1 VRHVHIAILGA
12 GTAGLTALSQVRKH
26 TDDFVIINHGPY
38 GTTCARVGCMPSK
51 ALIQAAD
58 DFHRGSQLA
67 SLGIRGGE
75 GLKVDLPAVLQ
86 RVRDY
91 RDARVAGVL
100 GATHS
105 LQPAQNIAGRA
116 RLDGPGRVI
125 VTHAADGREEIIT
138 ADRILIAT
146 GTRPLVPQAWQ
157 AFGNR
162 ILTTDDLFERPDLPR
177 RIAVVG
183 LGVIGLEL
191 GQALA
196 RLGLDVHGFELRE
209 SLGPLTDP
217 VIQAEAQHRI
227 GAEFPLHLGRAI
239 DLREGA
245 AGTLIV
251 DNGESPVEVDAVLAA
266 MGRRTNTDGL
276 GLQTLGVP
284 LDARGLPDF
293 DRNTL
298 QIGDLPVYF
307 TGDVN
312 GELQVLHEASDEGFI
327 AAFNALHGPTRFR
340 RRVPLAIAFT
350 DPQIAVVGQTWQSLQ
365 GRSFATG
372 GFNFAQQARAMAM
385 LRAAG
390 QLHVYAEPGSG
401 KLLGAEMCVP
411 GAEHLGHLLALALQ
425 RDMTVAELLT
435 LPFYHPVLEE
445 GLRAALRVL
454 ARAVYG
460 EAPLEMARL

>member
-1 VRHVHIAILGA
+1 MRHVRIAILGA

-67 SLGIRGGE
+67 TLGIRGGE
-75 GLKVDLPAVLQ
+75 SLRVDLPAVLQ

-100 GATHS
+100 GSTSS

-116 RLDGPGRVI
+116 RLDRPGRVI
-125 VTHAADGREEIIT
+125 VTHADGREEVVT
-138 ADRILIAT
+138 ADRVLIAT
-146 GTRPLVPQAWQ
+146 GTRPVVPAAWR
-157 AFGNR
+157 AFGDR
-162 ILTTDDLFERPDLPR
+162 ILTTDDLFERADLPR

-196 RLGLDVHGFELRE
+196 RLGLEVQGFELRE

-217 VIQAEAQHRI
+217 VVQAEAQRRI
-227 GAEFPLHLGRAI
+227 GAEFPLHLGRAVE
-239 DLREGA
+239 LREGPGGA
-245 AGTLIV
+245 LIV
-251 DNGESPVEVDAVLAA
+251 DNGEAAIEVDAVLAA
-266 MGRRTNTDGL
+266 MGRRPNTDGL
-276 GLQTLGVP
+276 GLDTLGVP
-284 LDARGLPDF
+284 LDPRGLPDF

-327 AAFNALHGPTRFR
+327 AAFNALHGPARFQ

-350 DPQIAVVGQTWQSLQ
+350 DPQIAVVGQSWQALQ

-401 KLLGAEMCVP
+401 RLLGAEMCVP

-425 RDMTVAELLT
+425 RGMTVAELLT

>member
-1 VRHVHIAILGA
+1 VRHVRIAILGA

-26 TDDFVIINHGPY
+26 TDNFVIINHGPY

-58 DFHRGSQLA
+58 DFHRRSALA
-67 SLGIRGGE
+67 TLGILGGE
-75 GLKVDLPAVLQ
+75 GLRVDLPAVLQ

-100 GATHS
+100 GSTNS
-105 LQPAQNIAGRA
+105 LQSAQNIAGRA
-116 RLDGPGRVI
+116 RLDGPNRL
-125 VTHAADGREEIIT
+125 IIT
-138 ADRILIAT
+138 RPDGQEEAIGADHILIAT
-146 GTRPLVPQAWQ
+146 GTRPVVPAAWR
-157 AFGNR
+157 AFGER

-191 GQALA
+191 GQSLA
-196 RLGLDVHGFELRE
+196 RLGLQIHGFELRE

-217 VIQAEAQHRI
+217 VIQAEAQRRI
-227 GAEFPLHLGRAI
+227 GAEFPLHMGRAVT
-239 DLREGA
+239 LREGA
-245 AGTLIV
+245 GGAVLV
-251 DNGESPVEVDAVLAA
+251 DNGETVVEVDAVLAA
-266 MGRRTNTDGL
+266 MGRRPNTDGL
-276 GLQTLGVP
+276 GLETLGVP
-284 LDARGLPDF
+284 LDARGLPAF

-298 QIGDLPVYF
+298 QIGDLPVFF

-327 AAFNALHGPTRFR
+327 AAFNALHGPARFK

-350 DPQIAVVGQTWQSLQ
+350 DPQMAVVGQTWQALQ
-365 GRSFATG
+365 GRPFATG
-372 GFNFAQQARAMAM
+372 GVNFAQQARAMAM

-401 KLLGAEMCVP
+401 KLLGAELCAP
-411 GAEHLGHLLALALQ
+411 GAEHLGHLLALAIQ

-445 GLRAALRVL
+445 GLRTALRVL

-460 EAPLEMARL
+460 DAPLEMARL

>member
-1 VRHVHIAILGA
+1 MRHVRIAILGA

-58 DFHRGSQLA
+58 DFHRRSALA
-67 SLGIRGGE
+67 ALGIRGGE
-75 GLKVDLPAVLQ
+75 ALQVDLPAVLQ

-100 GATHS
+100 AATDS
-105 LQPAQNIAGRA
+105 LQPAQNLAARA
-116 RLDGPGRVI
+116 RLDGPNRVI
-125 VTHAADGREEIIT
+125 VTHPDGREEVIG

-146 GTRPLVPQAWQ
+146 GTRPVVPDAWR
-157 AFGNR
+157 AFGER
-162 ILTTDDLFERPDLPR
+162 ILTTDDLFERRDLPR

-196 RLGLDVHGFELRE
+196 RLGLQIHGFELRE

-217 VIQAEAQHRI
+217 VIQGEAQRRI
-227 GAEFPLHLGRAI
+227 GAELALHMGRAVT
-239 DLREGA
+239 LREGSDGA
-245 AGTLIV
+245 VRV
-251 DNGESPVEVDAVLAA
+251 DNGETVVEVDAVLAA

-276 GLQTLGVP
+276 GLDTLGVP
-284 LDARGLPDF
+284 LDARGLPAF

-298 QIGDLPVYF
+298 QIGDLPVFF

-327 AAFNALHGPTRFR
+327 AAFNALHGPARFK

-350 DPQIAVVGQTWQSLQ
+350 DPQIAVVGQSWQALQ
-365 GRSFATG
+365 GRPFATG

-411 GAEHLGHLLALALQ
+411 GAEHLGHLLALAIQ

>member
-1 VRHVHIAILGA
+1 MRKVRIAILGA

-26 TDDFVIINHGPY
+26 TDDFVVVNHGAY

-58 DFHRGSQLA
+58 DFHRRHALA
-67 SLGIRGGE
+67 TLGIRGGE
-75 GLKVDLPAVLQ
+75 ALRLDLPAVLQ
-86 RVRDY
+86 HVRDY

-100 GATHS
+100 GSTAS
-105 LQPAQNIAGRA
+105 LQPQQNIAGRA
-116 RLDGPGRVI
+116 RLDGPNRVVVALPDGQEEVI
-125 VTHAADGREEIIT
+125 AADHIVVG
-138 ADRILIAT
+138 T
-146 GTRPLVPQAWQ
+146 GTRPVVPDAWR
-157 AFGNR
+157 AFGGR
-162 ILTTDDLFERPDLPR
+162 ILTTDDLFEQPDLPR
-177 RIAVVG
+177 RIAVIG

-196 RLGLDVHGFELRE
+196 RLGLDISGYELRE

-217 VIQAEAQHRI
+217 VIQAEARRRI
-227 GAEFPLHLGRAI
+227 GAEFPLHLGHAVN
-239 DLREGA
+239 LREGSNGAVVVDDGEHA
-245 AGTLIV
+245 A
-251 DNGESPVEVDAVLAA
+251 EFDAVLAA
-266 MGRRTNTDGL
+266 LGRRPNIDGL
-276 GLQTLGVP
+276 GLETLGVP
-284 LDARGLPDF
+284 LDAGGLPGF
-293 DRNTL
+293 DRHTL
-298 QIGDLPVYF
+298 QIGDLPVF
-307 TGDVN
+307 FSGDVN

-327 AAFNALHGPTRFR
+327 AAFNALHGPAGFR

-350 DPQIAVVGQTWQSLQ
+350 EPQIAVVGQSWQALQ
-365 GRSFATG
+365 GRPFAVG
-372 GFNFAQQARAMAM
+372 EFNFAQQARAMAM

-390 QLHVYAEPGSG
+390 RLHVYAEPGSG

-411 GAEHLGHLLALALQ
+411 AAEHLGHLLALAIQ

-454 ARAVYG
+454 AKAVYG

>member
-1 VRHVHIAILGA
+1 MRHVRIAILGA

-26 TDDFVIINHGPY
+26 TDNFVIINHGPY

-58 DFHRGSQLA
+58 DFHRRDALA
-67 SLGIRGGE
+67 KLGILGGE
-75 GLKVDLPAVLQ
+75 GLRVDLPAVLQ

-100 GATHS
+100 GATNS
-105 LQPAQNIAGRA
+105 LQSAQNIAGRA
-116 RLDGPGRVI
+116 RLDGPNRLI
-125 VTHAADGREEIIT
+125 VTRPDGRDEAIG
-138 ADRILIAT
+138 ADHILIAT
-146 GTRPLVPQAWQ
+146 GTRPVVPAAWRT
-157 AFGNR
+157 FGDR

-191 GQALA
+191 GQSLA
-196 RLGLDVHGFELRE
+196 RLGLQIHGFELRE

-217 VIQAEAQHRI
+217 VIQAEAQRRI
-227 GAEFPLHLGRAI
+227 GAEFPLHMGRAVT
-239 DLREGA
+239 LREGA
-245 AGTLIV
+245 GGAVLV
-251 DNGESPVEVDAVLAA
+251 DNGETVVEVDAVLAA
-266 MGRRTNTDGL
+266 MGRRPNTDGL
-276 GLQTLGVP
+276 GLETLGMP

-298 QIGDLPVYF
+298 QIGDLPVFF

-327 AAFNALHGPTRFR
+327 AAFNALHGPARFK

-350 DPQIAVVGQTWQSLQ
+350 DPQMAVVGQTWQALQ
-365 GRSFATG
+365 GRPFATG

-401 KLLGAEMCVP
+401 KLLGAELCTP
-411 GAEHLGHLLALALQ
+411 GAEHLGHLLALAIQ

-445 GLRAALRVL
+445 GLRTALRVL

-460 EAPLEMARL
+460 DAPLEMARL

>member
-1 VRHVHIAILGA
+1 VRHVRIAILGA

-58 DFHRGSQLA
+58 EFHRRSALA
-67 SLGIRGGE
+67 ALGIHGGE
-75 GLKVDLPAVLQ
+75 GLRVDLPAVLQ

-100 GATHS
+100 GATDS
-105 LQPAQNIAGRA
+105 LQPQQNLAARA
-116 RLDGPGRVI
+116 RLDGPNRVI
-125 VTHAADGREEIIT
+125 VTYPDGHDEVIG

-146 GTRPLVPQAWQ
+146 GTRPVVPDAWR
-157 AFGNR
+157 AFGER
-162 ILTTDDLFERPDLPR
+162 ILTTDDLFERRDLPR

-196 RLGLDVHGFELRE
+196 RLGLQVHGFELRGNI
-209 SLGPLTDP
+209 GPLTDP
-217 VIQAEAQHRI
+217 VIQGEALRRI
-227 GAEFPLHLGRAI
+227 GAEFPLQMGRAVT
-239 DLREGA
+239 LREGEDGA
-245 AGTLIV
+245 VLV
-251 DNGESPVEVDAVLAA
+251 DNGETVVEVDAVLAA

-276 GLQTLGVP
+276 GLETLGVP
-284 LDARGLPDF
+284 LNARGLPAF

-298 QIGDLPVYF
+298 QIGDLPVFF

-327 AAFNALHGPTRFR
+327 AAFNALHGPARFQ

-350 DPQIAVVGQTWQSLQ
+350 DPQIAVVGQGWQALQ
-365 GRSFATG
+365 GRPFATG

-401 KLLGAEMCVP
+401 KLLGAELCVP
-411 GAEHLGHLLALALQ
+411 GAEHLGHLLALAIQ

>member
-1 VRHVHIAILGA
+1 MRHVRIAILGA

-26 TDDFVIINHGPY
+26 TDNFVIINHGPY

-58 DFHRGSQLA
+58 DFHRRSALA
-67 SLGIRGGE
+67 TLGILGGE
-75 GLKVDLPAVLQ
+75 GLRVDLPAVLQ

-100 GATHS
+100 GSTNS
-105 LQPAQNIAGRA
+105 LQSAQNIAGRA
-116 RLDGPGRVI
+116 RLDGPNRL
-125 VTHAADGREEIIT
+125 IIT
-138 ADRILIAT
+138 RPDGQEEAIGADHILIAT
-146 GTRPLVPQAWQ
+146 GTRPVVPAAWR
-157 AFGNR
+157 AFGER

-191 GQALA
+191 GQSLA
-196 RLGLDVHGFELRE
+196 RLGLQIHGFELRE

-217 VIQAEAQHRI
+217 VIQAEAQRRI
-227 GAEFPLHLGRAI
+227 GAEFPLHMGRAVT
-239 DLREGA
+239 LREGA
-245 AGTLIV
+245 GGAVLV
-251 DNGESPVEVDAVLAA
+251 DNGETVVEVDAVLAA
-266 MGRRTNTDGL
+266 MGRRPNTDGL
-276 GLQTLGVP
+276 GLETLGVP
-284 LDARGLPDF
+284 LDARGLPAF

-298 QIGDLPVYF
+298 QIGDLPVFF

-327 AAFNALHGPTRFR
+327 AAFNALHGPARFK

-350 DPQIAVVGQTWQSLQ
+350 DPQMAVVGQTWQALQ
-365 GRSFATG
+365 GRPFATG
-372 GFNFAQQARAMAM
+372 GVNFAQQARAMAM

-401 KLLGAEMCVP
+401 KLLGAELCAP
-411 GAEHLGHLLALALQ
+411 GAEHLGHLLALAIQ

-445 GLRAALRVL
+445 GLRTALRVL

-460 EAPLEMARL
+460 DAPLEMARL

>member
-1 VRHVHIAILGA
+1 MRHVRLAIVGA

-26 TDDFVIINHGPY
+26 TDDFVIVNAGPY

-58 DFHRGSQLA
+58 DFHRRGALDA
-67 SLGIRGGE
+67 LGIRGADA
-75 GLKVDLPAVLQ
+75 LRVDLPAVLQ

-100 GATHS
+100 GATQS
-105 LQPAQNIAGRA
+105 LSPSQSIAGRA
-116 RLDGPGRVI
+116 RLDGPEHIV
-125 VTHAADGREEIIT
+125 VTHRDGQEERIR

-146 GTRPLVPQAWQ
+146 GTRPVVPAAWR
-157 AFGNR
+157 AFGGR
-162 ILTTDDLFERPDLPR
+162 VLTTDELFEQTDLPR
-177 RIAVVG
+177 RLAVVG

-196 RLGLDVHGFELRE
+196 RLGLKVHGYELRDTV
-209 SLGPLTDP
+209 GPLTDP
-217 VIQAEAQHRI
+217 VIQAEARHRI
-227 GAEFPLHLGRAI
+227 GADFPLHLGRAVT
-239 DLREGA
+239 LREG
-245 AGTLIV
+245 GDGSLVV
-251 DNGESPVEVDAVLAA
+251 DDGQSAVEVDAVLAA
-266 MGRRTNTDGL
+266 MGRQPNIDGL
-276 GLQTLGVP
+276 GLDTLGVP
-284 LDARGLPDF
+284 LDSRGLPPF

-312 GELQVLHEASDEGFI
+312 GELQILHEASDEGFI
-327 AAFNALHGPTRFR
+327 AAYNALHGPTRFR

-350 DPQIAVVGQTWQSLQ
+350 EPQIAVVGQSWAALQ
-365 GRSFATG
+365 GQAFATG
-372 GFNFAQQARAMAM
+372 GFNFAQQARAIAM

-390 QLHVYAEPGSG
+390 QLHVYAQPGSG
-401 KLLGAEMCVP
+401 RLLGAELCVP
-411 GAEHLGHLLALALQ
+411 GAEHLGHLLALAIQ

>member
-1 VRHVHIAILGA
+1 MRHVRIAILGA
-12 GTAGLTALSQVRKH
+12 GSAGLTALSQVRKH

-67 SLGIRGGE
+67 TLGIQGGE
-75 GLKVDLPAVLQ
+75 GLRVDLPAVLQ

-105 LQPAQNIAGRA
+105 LQPAQSIAGRA

-125 VTHAADGREEIIT
+125 VSHVDGHEET
-138 ADRILIAT
+138 LSADRVLIAT
-146 GTRPLVPQAWQ
+146 GTRPVVPQAWQ
-157 AFGNR
+157 AFGDR

-183 LGVIGLEL
+183 LGAIGLEL

-196 RLGLDVHGFELRE
+196 RLGLDVHGFELRD

-217 VIQAEAQHRI
+217 VIQAEAQRRI
-227 GAEFPLHLGRAI
+227 GAEFPLHLGRAVE
-239 DLREGA
+239 LREGA
-245 AGTLIV
+245 AGALIV
-251 DNGESPVEVDAVLAA
+251 DNGESQIEVDAVLAA

-276 GLQTLGVP
+276 GLETLGVA

-327 AAFNALHGPTRFR
+327 AAFNALHGAASFR

-350 DPQIAVVGQTWQSLQ
+350 DPQIAVVGQTWQALQ
-365 GRSFATG
+365 GKSFATG
-372 GFNFAQQARAMAM
+372 GFNFAQQARALAM

-460 EAPLEMARL
+460 EATLEMARL

>member
-1 VRHVHIAILGA
+1 MRHVRIAILGA
-12 GTAGLTALSQVRKH
+12 GSAGLTALSQVRKH

-67 SLGIRGGE
+67 TLGIRGGE

-125 VTHAADGREEIIT
+125 VTHADGREEVIT

-146 GTRPLVPQAWQ
+146 GSRPVVPQAWQ

-227 GAEFPLHLGRAI
+227 GAEFPLHLGRAV

-251 DNGESPVEVDAVLAA
+251 DDGESPVEVDAVLAA

-276 GLQTLGVP
+276 GLDTLGVP

-327 AAFNALHGPTRFR
+327 AAFNALHGAARFR

-350 DPQIAVVGQTWQSLQ
+350 DPQIAVVGQTWRALQ
-365 GRSFATG
+365 GKSFATG

-460 EAPLEMARL
+460 EASLEMARL

>member
-1 VRHVHIAILGA
+1 MRHVRIAILGA

-58 DFHRGSQLA
+58 DFHRRSALSA
-67 SLGIRGGE
+67 LGIRGGE
-75 GLKVDLPAVLQ
+75 ALQVDLPAVLQ
-86 RVRDY
+86 RVREY

-100 GATHS
+100 GATDS
-105 LQPAQNIAGRA
+105 LQPAQNLAARA
-116 RLDGPGRVI
+116 RLDGPNRVI
-125 VTHAADGREEIIT
+125 VTHPDGREEVIG

-146 GTRPLVPQAWQ
+146 GTRPVVPDAWR
-157 AFGNR
+157 AFGER
-162 ILTTDDLFERPDLPR
+162 ILTTDDLFERRDLPR

-196 RLGLDVHGFELRE
+196 RLGLQVTGFELRE

-217 VIQAEAQHRI
+217 VIQAEAQRRI
-227 GAEFPLHLGRAI
+227 GAEFALHMGRAVT
-239 DLREGA
+239 LREGA
-245 AGTLIV
+245 GGAVLV
-251 DNGESPVEVDAVLAA
+251 DNGETVVEVDAVLAA

-276 GLQTLGVP
+276 GLDTLGVP
-284 LDARGLPDF
+284 LDARGLPAF

-298 QIGDLPVYF
+298 QIGDLPVFF

-327 AAFNALHGPTRFR
+327 AAFNALHGPERFK

-350 DPQIAVVGQTWQSLQ
+350 DPQIAVVGQSWQALQ
-365 GRSFATG
+365 GRPFATG

-411 GAEHLGHLLALALQ
+411 GAEHLGHLLALAIQ

>member
-1 VRHVHIAILGA
+1 MRHVRIAILGA

-67 SLGIRGGE
+67 TLGIRGGE
-75 GLKVDLPAVLQ
+75 SLRVDLPAVMQ

-100 GATHS
+100 GATSS
-105 LQPAQNIAGRA
+105 LQPAQSIAGRA
-116 RLDGPGRVI
+116 RLDGPGRVV
-125 VTHAADGREEIIT
+125 VTHVDGQEEVIT
-138 ADRILIAT
+138 ADRVLIAT
-146 GTRPLVPQAWQ
+146 GTRPVVPAAWRE
-157 AFGNR
+157 FSDR
-162 ILTTDDLFERPDLPR
+162 ILTTDDLFERADLPR

-196 RLGLDVHGFELRE
+196 RLGLEVHGFELRE

-217 VIQAEAQHRI
+217 VVQAEAQRRI
-227 GAEFPLHLGRAI
+227 GAEWPLHLGRAVT
-239 DLREGA
+239 LREGSGGA
-245 AGTLIV
+245 LIV
-251 DNGESPVEVDAVLAA
+251 DNGEAQIEVDAVLAA
-266 MGRRTNTDGL
+266 MGRRPNTDGL
-276 GLQTLGVP
+276 GLDTLGVP
-284 LDARGLPDF
+284 LDQRGLPDF
-293 DRNTL
+293 DRHTL

-327 AAFNALHGPTRFR
+327 AAFNALHGPARFR

-350 DPQIAVVGQTWQSLQ
+350 DPQIAVVGQSWQALQ
-365 GRSFATG
+365 GSPFATG

-401 KLLGAEMCVP
+401 RLLGAEMCVP
-411 GAEHLGHLLALALQ
+411 GAEHLGHLLALAVQ
-425 RDMTVAELLT
+425 RGMTVAELLT

>member
-1 VRHVHIAILGA
+1 MRHVRFAILGA

-58 DFHRGSQLA
+58 DLHRGSQLA
-67 SLGIRGGE
+67 TLGIEGGA
-75 GLKVDLPAVLQ
+75 GLRANLPAVLQ

-100 GATHS
+100 GATQS
-105 LQPAQNIAGRA
+105 LQPAQSLAGRA
-116 RLDGPGRVI
+116 RLDGPGRVR
-125 VTHAADGREEIIT
+125 VLDAQGQETLLT
-138 ADRILIAT
+138 ADHVLIAT
-146 GTRPLVPQAWQ
+146 GTHPVVPAEWL
-157 AFGNR
+157 AFGDR
-162 ILTTDDLFERPDLPR
+162 VLTTDTLFELADLPR
-177 RIAVVG
+177 RIAMVG
-183 LGVIGLEL
+183 LGVIGVEL

-196 RLGLDVHGFELRE
+196 RLGVQVHGFELRT

-217 VIQAEAQHRI
+217 VIQEEALRRI
-227 GAEFPLHLGRAI
+227 GADFPLHMGRAVTLHEGTAGA
-239 DLREGA
+239 LR
-245 AGTLIV
+245 V
-251 DNGESPVEVDAVLAA
+251 DNGQTAVEVDAVLAA
-266 MGRRTNTDGL
+266 LGRRPNIDGL
-276 GLQTLGVP
+276 GLETLGVP
-284 LDARGLPDF
+284 LDARGLPAF

-327 AAFNALHGPTRFR
+327 AAYNALHGTTRFR

-350 DPQIAVVGQTWQSLQ
+350 DPQIAVVGQSWQALQ
-365 GRSFATG
+365 GQAFATG

-401 KLLGAEMCVP
+401 RLLGAEMCVP
-411 GAEHLGHLLALALQ
+411 GAEHLGHLLALAIQ
-425 RDMTVAELLT
+425 RAMRVDELLT

-460 EAPLEMARL
+460 DAPLEMARL

>member
-1 VRHVHIAILGA
+1 MRHVRIAILGA

-26 TDDFVIINHGPY
+26 TDNFVIINHGQY

-58 DFHRGSQLA
+58 DFHRGSVL
-67 SLGIRGGE
+67 STLGIHGGE
-75 GLKVDLPAVLQ
+75 GLRVDLPAVLQ
-86 RVRDY
+86 RVREY

-100 GATHS
+100 GATNG
-105 LQPAQNIAGRA
+105 LQPAQNIAGLA
-116 RLDGPGRVI
+116 RLDGPNRVI
-125 VTHAADGREEIIT
+125 VTRPDGQEESIGADH
-138 ADRILIAT
+138 ILIAT
-146 GTRPLVPQAWQ
+146 GTRPVVPDAWR
-157 AFGNR
+157 AFGDR

-196 RLGLDVHGFELRE
+196 RLGLEIHGFELRE

-217 VIQAEAQHRI
+217 VIQAEALRRV
-227 GAEFPLHLGRAI
+227 GAEFPLHLGRAVT
-239 DLREGA
+239 LRDS
-245 AGTLIV
+245 AGGTVLV
-251 DNGESPVEVDAVLAA
+251 DNGETVVEVDAVLAA

-276 GLQTLGVP
+276 RLDTLGVP
-284 LDARGLPDF
+284 LNARGLPDF

-298 QIGDLPVYF
+298 QISDLPVFF

-312 GELQVLHEASDEGFI
+312 SELQVLHEASDEGFI
-327 AAFNALHGPTRFR
+327 AAFNAMHGPTRFK

-350 DPQIAVVGQTWQSLQ
+350 DPQMAVVGQTWQTLQ
-365 GRSFATG
+365 GQSFATG
-372 GFNFAQQARAMAM
+372 GFNFAQQPRAMAM

-390 QLHVYAEPGSG
+390 QLHVYAQPGSG
-401 KLLGAEMCVP
+401 KLLGAELCVP
-411 GAEHLGHLLALALQ
+411 GAEHLGHLLALAIQ

-460 EAPLEMARL
+460 DAPLEMARL